1 MAGAISPRKVKTAAQ
16 ELAAMRRSLA
26 SWLHYRTLN
35 DGVLAGT
42 VQTKKPLAYA
52 QRHIASARDMGTEQD
67 LASKL
72 HTLLSE
78 IMPDAA
84 LPNADLRS
92 NPSGAVQL
100 AKIALAGKA
109 PSSSPSAVGGVSAS
123 HPWLWPVLIVG
134 GLLLVV
140 TTAIKSAADVAAQKE
155 QDACIEAGACTD
167 YGFWLKAGGVA
178 MIVYIAWKELGL
190 GELVRGKLH
199 GRRST

>member
-1 MAGAISPRKVKTAAQ
+1 MSVAITPRKVKTAAS
-16 ELAAMRRSLA
+16 ELAAMRRSLS

-42 VQTKKPLAYA
+42 VRTKKPLAYA
-52 QRHIASARDMGTEQD
+52 QRHIAQSRDMASEQD
-67 LASKL
+67 LADRL
-72 HTLLSE
+72 HALLTE
-78 IMPDAA
+78 VMPDAA
-84 LPNADLRS
+84 LPNADLRT

-100 AKIALAGKA
+100 AQIAITGKA
-109 PSSSPSAVGGVSAS
+109 PSASPAAVGGISAS

-167 YGFWLKAGGVA
+167 YGFWLKVGGIA
-178 MIVYIAWKELGL
+178 MLAYIAYKELGGKELLRSKL
-190 GELVRGKLH
+190 GRGK
-199 GRRST
+199 